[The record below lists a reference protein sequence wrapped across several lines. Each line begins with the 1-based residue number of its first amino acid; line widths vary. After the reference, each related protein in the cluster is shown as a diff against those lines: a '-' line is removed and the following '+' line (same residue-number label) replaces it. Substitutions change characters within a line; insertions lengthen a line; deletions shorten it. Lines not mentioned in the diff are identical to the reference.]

1 MEELSLNIL
10 DVAMNSV
17 AAGAA
22 NIDIS
27 LVEEQGIL
35 TLTITDD
42 GKGMSEE
49 FVKNVTNPFTTT
61 RKTRKVGLGLPF
73 LKLAAEQAGG
83 EMTIVSDTGANHGTT
98 VKATFDTTNIDCLPL
113 GDIAFTMSTLIQ
125 GSPDRDFTFLHRTDA
140 GEKYL
145 STKEMRQIL
154 GDDVPLNEPSVL
166 MWIRDTINE
175 PFSEAENE

>member
-17 AAGAA
+17 AAGAE

-27 LVEEQGIL
+27 LVEENGIL
-35 TLTITDD
+35 TFTITDD

-83 EMTIVSDTGANHGTT
+83 GMEIISDTGVNHGTT
-98 VKATFDTTNIDCLPL
+98 VKATFDTNNIDCLPL

-125 GSPDRDFTFLHRTDA
+125 GSPDKDFTFLHRTEA
-140 GEKYL
+140 GEKWL
-145 STKEMRQIL
+145 STKEMREVL
-154 GDDVPLNEPSVL
+154 GDEVPLNEPSVL
-166 MWIRDTINE
+166 LWIRDTINE
-175 PFSEAENE
+175 PFSKENEE

>member
-17 AAGAA
+17 AAGAE

-27 LVEEQGIL
+27 VIVSGGIL
-35 TLTITDD
+35 TLTIADD

-83 EMTIVSDTGANHGTT
+83 ELSIFSSTGQNHGTI
-98 VKATFDTTNIDCLPL
+98 VRATFDTNNIDCLPL
-113 GDIAFTMSTLIQ
+113 GDIAFTVSTLIQ
-125 GSPDRDFTFLHRTDA
+125 GSPDRDFTFLYRTEA
-140 GEKYL
+140 GEKRL
-145 STKEMRQIL
+145 STKEMRGVL
-154 GDDVPLNEPSVL
+154 VDVPLNEPSVL
-166 MWIRDTINE
+166 NWVRELINE
-175 PFSEAENE
+175 PFADEG